1 MRMPCSKR
9 RRWKEVRKEVRTLK
23 TAALTQESARKRK
36 KVLGTG
42 NQNHQIYQIFISQDA
57 QDGTDPARLLAPL
70 LEPNW

>member
-1 MRMPCSKR
+1 MF
-9 RRWKEVRKEVRTLK
+9 EK
-23 TAALTQESARKRK
+23 TAMERSKERSKDTENNCSALTQESARKRK

-70 LEPNW
+70 LEPDW